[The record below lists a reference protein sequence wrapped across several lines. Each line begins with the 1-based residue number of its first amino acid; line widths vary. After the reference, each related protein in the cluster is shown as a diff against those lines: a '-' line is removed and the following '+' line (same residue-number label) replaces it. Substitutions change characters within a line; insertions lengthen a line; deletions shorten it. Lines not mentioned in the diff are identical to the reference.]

1 MPRQISM
8 ATAARLRTADAAR
21 VDDGLIL
28 ATETALMH
36 LSEAISSSFLGH
48 AEPAEAREDLPA

>member
-1 MPRQISM
+1 M